1 MGQRHLLHMSCK
13 SHGLLVDCSGWAPA
27 QLGMR
32 GLVCALATP
41 STPPMHASRAPH
53 PCTSHSPVVLVCLPT
68 PPHTHPTHPTTRN
81 VYYDK
86 AAEPQ
91 LLAARA
97 PSHKKSGYNPY
108 GYRGYRDW
116 TMTMCVCVKGGERV
130 RVYEQECPRLLARGC
145 RWLCA

>member
-1 MGQRHLLHMSCK
+1 MGQRHLLHMSCE
-13 SHGLLVDCSGWAPA
+13 SHGLLVDCSGWASA

-41 STPPMHASRAPH
+41 STPPMHPTPAPH
-53 PCTSHSPVVLVCLPT
+53 TRLLYWSVCPH
-68 PPHTHPTHPTTRN
+68 PHTHPTHPTTRN

-116 TMTMCVCVKGGERV
+116 TMTMCVCVKGGGEGTGV
-130 RVYEQECPRLLARGC
+130 
-145 RWLCA
+145 